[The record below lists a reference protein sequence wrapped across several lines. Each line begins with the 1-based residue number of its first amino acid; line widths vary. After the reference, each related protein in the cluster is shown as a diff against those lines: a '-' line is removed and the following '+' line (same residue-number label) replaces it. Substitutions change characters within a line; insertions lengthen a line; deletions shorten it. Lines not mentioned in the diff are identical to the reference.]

1 MHEWIML
8 TSLRL
13 VALLLHDRTV
23 GWELPSSGN
32 HVNFLTSRTELTQAE
47 ILPILYDWM
56 HDTWLA
62 LYLKIFP
69 PFFPLILK
77 EVDSLISLFGFWL
90 KERWILGSGF
100 YFWIKKKVKF
110 LTISTT
116 IRWGHWA
123 GWMVQNLI
131 FLDLECTM

>member
-1 MHEWIML
+1 ML

-56 HDTWLA
+56 HDT
-62 LYLKIFP
+62 
-69 PFFPLILK
+69 
-77 EVDSLISLFGFWL
+77 
-90 KERWILGSGF
+90 
-100 YFWIKKKVKF
+100 
-110 LTISTT
+110 
-116 IRWGHWA
+116 
-123 GWMVQNLI
+123 
-131 FLDLECTM
+131 